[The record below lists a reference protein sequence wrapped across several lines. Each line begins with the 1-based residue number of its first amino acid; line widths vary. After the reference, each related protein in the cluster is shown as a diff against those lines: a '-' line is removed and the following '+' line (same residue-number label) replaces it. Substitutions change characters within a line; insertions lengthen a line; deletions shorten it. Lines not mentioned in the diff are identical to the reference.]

1 MERFL
6 YVVGIVLG
14 NVNGM
19 EIRGNGVSIVKNRME
34 FFKEIIVFIVF
45 GIGNIVIVIII
56 GGIY

>member
-1 MERFL
+1 M

-19 EIRGNGVSIVKNRME
+19 EIRGNGASIVKNRME